1 MGNRTALCSCL
12 SCGQPARSQ
21 NRTSKRPP
29 EPSALQILANRTNR
43 GGTRAPESARWA
55 AARISAHAL
64 HAGNRAGPRVEHA
77 SGLQSRRPSSA
88 SQIAPTVEGR
98 GSPSPPGEQPCRS
111 LIIPCRPATDLVPE
125 SMLQAAARAVGPP
138 IACKSRQPWRD
149 EGPRVRPV
157 DSRTDPCSCLA
168 GRLPIWTQNRSSKR
182 PREPS
187 ALQNL
192 ANRTNGGGTRALES
206 ARWTAAPVSAH
217 VLQVGTGLF
226 PKPNLQAA
234 SRAVGPPEAHKSYQP
249 WRDEGPRVR

>member
-111 LIIPCRPATDLVPE
+111 LIMPCRPATDLDPE
-125 SMLQAAARAVGPP
+125 SIFQAASRALGPP
-138 IACKSRQPWRD
+138 EPCKSYQRWRD
-149 EGPRVRPV
+149 ESPRVRPV
-157 DSRTDPCSCLA
+157 DSRTGLCSCLA
-168 GRLPIWTQNRSSKR
+168 GGQQACSRNRTSKR
-182 PREPS
+182 PPEPS
-187 ALQNL
+187 ALQRL
-192 ANRTNGGGTRALES
+192 TNRTNRGGTRAPES
-206 ARWTAAPVSAH
+206 AESGA
-217 VLQVGTGLF
+217 
-226 PKPNLQAA
+226 K
-234 SRAVGPPEAHKSYQP
+234 
-249 WRDEGPRVR
+249 